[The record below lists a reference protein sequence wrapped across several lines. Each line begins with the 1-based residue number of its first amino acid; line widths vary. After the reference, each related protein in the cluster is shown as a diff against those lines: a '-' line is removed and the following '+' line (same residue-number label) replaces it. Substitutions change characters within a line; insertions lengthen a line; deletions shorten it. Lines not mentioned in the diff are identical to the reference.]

1 MDRKLISHRIG
12 SILDDISRL
21 SNALYALD
29 TTDIQR
35 YPDNYETLSI
45 DAALRAERIACRLRH
60 LIYSS
65 TTIRKGDYLKSAGA
79 THGITVNCED
89 RVLEVTLPCLLPKRK
104 QRQSDEFLLDPLYFV
119 LDQYASEHPLPY
131 YRDCVVCFAQVY
143 DRALPDRRIRD
154 YDNLS
159 EKQLL
164 DLLSS
169 FVMAD
174 DTGLLCD
181 AYNTAELGDQDCTKI
196 YIMEKQRFPQWLTE
210 HKTSLQSISDF

>member
-1 MDRKLISHRIG
+1 M
-12 SILDDISRL
+12 
-21 SNALYALD
+21 
-29 TTDIQR
+29 
-35 YPDNYETLSI
+35 
-45 DAALRAERIACRLRH
+45 
-60 LIYSS
+60 
-65 TTIRKGDYLKSAGA
+65 
-79 THGITVNCED
+79 HGITVNCED

-119 LDQYASEHPLPY
+119 LDQYAREHPLPY

-210 HKTSLQSISDF
+210 HKTSLKSISDF

>member
-1 MDRKLISHRIG
+1 ML
-12 SILDDISRL
+12 
-21 SNALYALD
+21 
-29 TTDIQR
+29 
-35 YPDNYETLSI
+35 P
-45 DAALRAERIACRLRH
+45 LRH
-60 LIYSS
+60 LYLIQNEYSNCRRSVYTLFAETSSKKRIECHISRQPLLVQVSQRLLHRCIPAETSSLRRPPRTRVDDLLHRRRTPFLPLRRHSVAPS
-65 TTIRKGDYLKSAGA
+65 TYRGSRNDPSYIPVQS
-79 THGITVNCED
+79 
-89 RVLEVTLPCLLPKRK
+89 
-104 QRQSDEFLLDPLYFV
+104 QSDAAP
-119 LDQYASEHPLPY
+119 
-131 YRDCVVCFAQVY
+131 
-143 DRALPDRRIRD
+143 

-210 HKTSLQSISDF
+210 HKTSLKSISDF

>member
-1 MDRKLISHRIG
+1 MG
-12 SILDDISRL
+12 ILDGIVEWI
-21 SNALYALD
+21 AEQVMAGLD
-29 TTDIQR
+29 
-35 YPDNYETLSI
+35 L
-45 DAALRAERIACRLRH
+45 
-60 LIYSS
+60 
-65 TTIRKGDYLKSAGA
+65 
-79 THGITVNCED
+79 
-89 RVLEVTLPCLLPKRK
+89 
-104 QRQSDEFLLDPLYFV
+104 
-119 LDQYASEHPLPY
+119 
-131 YRDCVVCFAQVY
+131 
-143 DRALPDRRIRD
+143 IRD